1 MSRAGPGDDLRFSP
15 RALLDMLVR
24 HEVRFVVIGGIAGN
38 AHGSTTATLDLDVC
52 YARDNANLRALAGA
66 LRELGVTLRGAPTGV
81 PFQVDER
88 SIRNGSNFTFDTELG
103 KLDCLAEASGYTF
116 EVLAPNAEPA
126 DLGGVEVLVASL
138 DDLIRMRRAAGR
150 LKDLVEV
157 ENLSKLREVR
167 EAHGLYRLAD
177 RLPT

>member
-1 MSRAGPGDDLRFSP
+1 MSRPGPADDLRFSP
-15 RALLDMLVR
+15 RALLDVLVR
-24 HEVRFVVIGGIAGN
+24 HGVRFVVIGGIAGN

-52 YARDNANLRALAGA
+52 YARENVNLRSLAAA
-66 LRELGVTLRGAPTGV
+66 LRELEVTLRGAPPDV
-81 PFQVDER
+81 PFEVDER
-88 SIRNGSNFTFDTELG
+88 SIRNGSNFTFDTDLG

-116 EVLAPNAEPA
+116 DVLAPNAELA

-150 LKDLVEV
+150 LKDLVEI

-167 EAHGLYRLAD
+167 EAHGLYRLGD
-177 RLPT
+177 RLLT

>member
-1 MSRAGPGDDLRFSP
+1 MSRAGRGDDLQFAP
-15 RALLDMLVR
+15 RALLDVLVK

-52 YARDNANLRALAGA
+52 YARDGANLQALAAA
-66 LRELGVTLRGAPTGV
+66 LRELDVTLRGAPPGV
-81 PFQVDER
+81 PFQVDDR
-88 SIRNGSNFTFDTELG
+88 SLRNGSNFTFDTELG

-116 EVLAPNAEPA
+116 EVLSPNAELA
-126 DLGGVEVLVASL
+126 DLGGIEVLVASL

-167 EAHGLYRLAD
+167 EAHGLYRLED
-177 RLPT
+177 RLLT